1 VDFLLLVSGNYPRH
15 RLTIEDACTQT
26 HRKMRVRF
34 DGGEVSGTDPESLY
48 LLRGGT

>member
-1 VDFLLLVSGNYPRH
+1 MDFLLLVSSNYPDH

-26 HRKMRVRF
+26 HRRMRVHF
-34 DGGEVSGTDPESLY
+34 DGGEVTGTDPESLY